1 MSQHRAT
8 SSNDGSTNNS
18 EQIATNTNN
27 AIVVLDDSDNEDDD
41 IQFVGTSPA
50 LPAIPMI
57 DLCVSP
63 STSAAAA
70 AAAAASATVSNIGAG
85 DSLKANNIETVATSA
100 ASDDTSVADTPTPT
114 AALECPIC
122 LQTCIHPARLP
133 CGHIFCFLCVK
144 GVAYKNRRC
153 AMCRREIPAEFLDHP
168 QLVNGIDDICATR
181 ATEDGYQWYYEGR
194 NGGWWAYDVR
204 TNEDIETAFKAY
216 EEYIIAHPEKKVTA
230 EAPLEGGVV
239 DAVVPAVAQREQT
252 RDQNLPMDW
261 TQYLEEDYYDYAFAG
276 FIEEE
281 DYEAWSSDSSSDYE
295 FRLGINKEHPSK
307 LHQLICGQMY
317 IIDLVHMTQ
326 TLLSQPTKKRNI
338 IRRKSSEPT
347 PDVKGDIE
355 EAFKKG
361 DKSCSILVAGYVYIV
376 DLEQLVQ
383 QRQNEPTRCRRVKRD
398 LATIPKKGVAGLR
411 IEGNQVTSDTVFS
424 RPSNPTP
431 TAAASG
437 GPSSFISTI
446 IARDAAIRIASDIIG
461 STLAHADE
469 LTRGL
474 AASNISDSANDLSGE
489 QTYSNPQQSSTAG
502 AEQQQTGIMG
512 IGASRSLASSHSNSI
527 QDLMLSATED
537 LLDTTQQVIETNQH
551 TIDLFEQALND
562 FQALTMRNFEDSSD
576 EDDDDD
582 GNVNDVT
589 NASVLEQLEA
599 SEPHDGHN
607 GPLSF

>member
-1 MSQHRAT
+1 MSKRRAT
-8 SSNDGSTNNS
+8 SSNDGASNNA
-18 EQIATNTNN
+18 EQNATNANN
-27 AIVVLDDSDNEDDD
+27 TIINLDDSDDEDDD
-41 IQFVGTSPA
+41 AQFVATVRPSIA
-50 LPAIPMI
+50 TI

-70 AAAAASATVSNIGAG
+70 AAAAAGAAAKSAPAGAALAAC
-85 DSLKANNIETVATSA
+85 SVTSGADA
-100 ASDDTSVADTPTPT
+100 AAPT
-114 AALECPIC
+114 ATLECPIC

-194 NGGWWAYDVR
+194 NGWWQYDDR
-204 TNEDIETAFKAY
+204 T
-216 EEYIIAHPEKKVTA
+216 
-230 EAPLEGGVV
+230 
-239 DAVVPAVAQREQT
+239 
-252 RDQNLPMDW
+252 
-261 TQYLEEDYYDYAFAG
+261 
-276 FIEEE
+276 
-281 DYEAWSSDSSSDYE
+281 
-295 FRLGINKEHPSK
+295 
-307 LHQLICGQMY
+307 
-317 IIDLVHMTQ
+317 
-326 TLLSQPTKKRNI
+326 SQ
-338 IRRKSSEPT
+338 
-347 PDVKGDIE
+347 DIE

-383 QRQNEPTRCRRVKRD
+383 QRQNEPSRCRRVKRD

-431 TAAASG
+431 TAAATG
-437 GPSSFISTI
+437 GPATFISTI
-446 IARDAAIRIASDIIG
+446 AARDAAIRIASDIIG

-489 QTYSNPQQSSTAG
+489 QTYSNPQTSNTTGTEPQTQGTSTGLGTVA
-502 AEQQQTGIMG
+502 A
-512 IGASRSLASSHSNSI
+512 ARSLASSHSNSI

-562 FQALTMRNFEDSSD
+562 FQALTLRNFVDSSD
-576 EDDDDD
+576 EDENGENDDHDHD
-582 GNVNDVT
+582 HDHDHDINNGGAV
-589 NASVLEQLEA
+589 AEQFEA
-599 SEPHDGHN
+599 SESHDEHNVGH
-607 GPLSF
+607 

>member
-1 MSQHRAT
+1 MSKRRVT
-8 SSNDGSTNNS
+8 SSNDGASNNA
-18 EQIATNTNN
+18 EQNATNANN
-27 AIVVLDDSDNEDDD
+27 TIINLDDSDDEDDD
-41 IQFVGTSPA
+41 TQFVGTVRPS
-50 LPAIPMI
+50 IPTI

-70 AAAAASATVSNIGAG
+70 AAAGAGAGAASSSNAAKSTPAGAALAAC
-85 DSLKANNIETVATSA
+85 SVTSGADA
-100 ASDDTSVADTPTPT
+100 AAPT
-114 AALECPIC
+114 ATLECPIC

-194 NGGWWAYDVR
+194 NGWWQYDDR
-204 TNEDIETAFKAY
+204 T
-216 EEYIIAHPEKKVTA
+216 
-230 EAPLEGGVV
+230 
-239 DAVVPAVAQREQT
+239 
-252 RDQNLPMDW
+252 
-261 TQYLEEDYYDYAFAG
+261 
-276 FIEEE
+276 
-281 DYEAWSSDSSSDYE
+281 
-295 FRLGINKEHPSK
+295 
-307 LHQLICGQMY
+307 
-317 IIDLVHMTQ
+317 
-326 TLLSQPTKKRNI
+326 SQ
-338 IRRKSSEPT
+338 
-347 PDVKGDIE
+347 DIE

-383 QRQNEPTRCRRVKRD
+383 QRQNEPSRCRRVKRD

-431 TAAASG
+431 PAAATG
-437 GPSSFISTI
+437 GPATFISTI
-446 IARDAAIRIASDIIG
+446 AARDAAIRIASDIIG

-469 LTRGL
+469 LTRGM

-489 QTYSNPQQSSTAG
+489 QTFSNPQTSNTTG
-502 AEQQQTGIMG
+502 AEQQSQGTSTGL
-512 IGASRSLASSHSNSI
+512 GAVAAARSLASSHSNSI

-562 FQALTMRNFEDSSD
+562 FQALTMRSFADSSD
-576 EDDDDD
+576 EDDNCD
-582 GNVNDVT
+582 NDVHDHDI
-589 NASVLEQLEA
+589 NNGGAVAEQFEA
-599 SEPHDGHN
+599 SESHDEHNVGH
-607 GPLSF
+607 